1 MDECLRCGAC
11 CASFR
16 VSFYWAEA
24 WSRGLPDLMVEKVN
38 PQMACMAGTN
48 HTDPRCLALHG
59 AIGDEVRC
67 VVYGM
72 RPEPCREVRAGDD
85 KCRDARLRHGL
96 APIPAR
102 SE

>member
-24 WSRGLPDLMVEKVN
+24 WARGLPDLLVEKVN
-38 PQMACMAGTN
+38 PQLACMAGTN
-48 HTDPRCLALHG
+48 RLDPRCLALHG
-59 AIGDEVRC
+59 VVGEQVRC
-67 VVYGM
+67 AAYDL
-72 RPEPCREVRAGDD
+72 RPEPCREVLPGDG
-85 KCRDARLRHGL
+85 KCREARQRHGL
-96 APIPAR
+96 APILAL